1 MPNTVTYH
9 ELIGALLKTGK
20 ENHRTLI
27 LPSEHA
33 SMPMQQDIHKE
44 SQMLVLFAS
53 VFSKGRKPGSWSML
67 LGSSESID
75 DSTPGTAAE
84 RLDPVFFLIF
94 CRKKID
100 YDTLHSVLM

>member
-33 SMPMQQDIHKE
+33 NAKQDIHKE
-44 SQMLVLFAS
+44 SQILVLFAS

-67 LGSSESID
+67 LGSSDSID
-75 DSTPGTAAE
+75 DCTTPETAAAHF
-84 RLDPVFFLIF
+84 DPVFFLCIF
-94 CRKKID
+94 
-100 YDTLHSVLM
+100 